1 QGALRAFG
9 SLGAR
14 VGRGSCTGRPGAR
27 MVAGPGQ
34 GDGDAVF
41 SLQIQVISGLNDQ
54 RARDR
59 VERREE
65 DPTMLRPTNLAGALI
80 LSAFMALLLLAIG
93 APATSGAISGGQ
105 STMPSSMAPPIPSPV
120 DCAQAPTDF
129 QVLVL
134 DLADGGVCR
143 AVSTEGTTP

>member
-1 QGALRAFG
+1 MLRA
-9 SLGAR
+9 R
-14 VGRGSCTGRPGAR
+14 
-27 MVAGPGQ
+27 
-34 GDGDAVF
+34 
-41 SLQIQVISGLNDQ
+41 
-54 RARDR
+54 
-59 VERREE
+59 
-65 DPTMLRPTNLAGALI
+65 NLAGAFI
-80 LSAFMALLLLAIG
+80 VSAFMALLLLAIG

-143 AVSTEGTTP
+143 AVSTEGTTPDRMPAFGRTCRCSCGYPCKTDADCGGAIGSCRGGISCC

>member
-1 QGALRAFG
+1 
-9 SLGAR
+9 
-14 VGRGSCTGRPGAR
+14 
-27 MVAGPGQ
+27 
-34 GDGDAVF
+34 
-41 SLQIQVISGLNDQ
+41 
-54 RARDR
+54 
-59 VERREE
+59 
-65 DPTMLRPTNLAGALI
+65 MLRTRNLAVALI
-80 LSAFMALLLLAIG
+80 VSAFMALLLLAIG

-143 AVSTEGTTP
+143 ADSTEGTTPDRMPAFGRTCRCSCGYPCKTDADCGGAIGSCRGGISCC